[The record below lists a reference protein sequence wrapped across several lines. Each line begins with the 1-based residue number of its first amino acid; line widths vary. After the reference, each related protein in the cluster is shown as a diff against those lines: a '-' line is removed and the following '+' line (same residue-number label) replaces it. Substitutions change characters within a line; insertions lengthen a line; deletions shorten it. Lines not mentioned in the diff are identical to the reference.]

1 MTRRGLLFSGLA
13 LAQVDE
19 LMQAL
24 NAFADTYN
32 RFVDLRNK
40 GIHDLKLA
48 KQLSKE
54 WSHVEK
60 CEGWPR
66 G

>member
-19 LMQAL
+19 LALAL

-40 GIHDLKLA
+40 GLHDLKLA
-48 KQLSKE
+48 KKLSQE
-54 WSHVEK
+54 WNRVER
-60 CEGWPR
+60 CEGWPK
-66 G
+66 

>member
-19 LMQAL
+19 LAMRL
-24 NAFADTYN
+24 NAFAEAYN
-32 RFVDLRNK
+32 QFVKLRDQ
-40 GIHDLKLA
+40 GINDVKLA
-48 KQLSKE
+48 RELSKKWDRIE
-54 WSHVEK
+54 H

>member
-19 LMQAL
+19 LMSAL
-24 NAFADTYN
+24 NDFADTYN

-48 KQLSKE
+48 AKLSKQ
-54 WSHVEK
+54 WNRVEK

-66 G
+66 

>member
-1 MTRRGLLFSGLA
+1 MS
-13 LAQVDE
+13 
-19 LMQAL
+19 AL
-24 NAFADTYN
+24 NDFADTYN

-54 WSHVEK
+54 WGRVEK

>member
-19 LMQAL
+19 LMMAL
-24 NAFADTYN
+24 NAFAEDYN

-40 GIHDLKLA
+40 GIHDVKLA
-48 KQLSKE
+48 KKLHKDWE
-54 WSHVEK
+54 RVEQ

>member
-19 LMQAL
+19 LAQSL

-32 RFVDLRNK
+32 RFAELRNK
-40 GIHDLKLA
+40 GIHDVKLA
-48 KQLSKE
+48 KKLSKE
-54 WSHVEK
+54 WDRVEK

>member
-19 LMQAL
+19 LADAL
-24 NAFADTYN
+24 NAFAATYN
-32 RFVDLRNK
+32 KYAELRNQ
-40 GIHDLKLA
+40 GINDLKLA
-48 KQLSKE
+48 KKLSKE
-54 WSHVEK
+54 WDRVEK